1 MEITAKKTIVRIE
14 IWHGI
19 MLLALLA
26 TLWRTAFLDPTALV
40 LGGVFMGVNFLLLS
54 CGVAWLITP
63 LAGSKR
69 IKAGVGLLVL
79 KIIIFLA
86 LLTTLFFRFDLDAIS
101 FAMGFSTLLVAIVI
115 ETVRATIK
123 VGA

>member
-26 TLWRTAFLDPTALV
+26 TLWRSPFLDPTALV
-40 LGGVFMGVNFLLLS
+40 VGGVFMGVNFLLLS
-54 CGVAWLITP
+54 YGVAWLIMP

-86 LLTTLFFRFDLDAIS
+86 LLTTLFFRFDLDAVS